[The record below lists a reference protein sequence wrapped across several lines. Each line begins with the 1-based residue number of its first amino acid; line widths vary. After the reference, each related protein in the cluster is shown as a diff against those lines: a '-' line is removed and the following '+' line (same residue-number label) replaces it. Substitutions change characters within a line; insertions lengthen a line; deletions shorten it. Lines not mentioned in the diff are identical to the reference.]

1 MRPHIP
7 LRQLSALP
15 TRVVRTP
22 VSLRRLFPQAS
33 FVGCADIRVTEAT
46 ERSDECRPGL
56 LFAALPG
63 RTTHGA
69 HFVPDAV
76 SRGASALLVSRPHP
90 GASVPQCVVPNAR
103 RCYAELCAALAG
115 WPARRLGLVGVTGT
129 NGKTTVTWMI
139 RAILRAAGLQVG
151 LVGTIETDDGVET
164 RPSEMTTPDARSLA
178 QTFSAM
184 VARGTTHAAMEVSSH
199 ALDQERT
206 AGMLFDAAV
215 VTNVTQD
222 HFDYHGDFDSYRASK
237 ARITGLV
244 KPGGIVAIGTD
255 DPGSGGLVD
264 RVDGSRRL
272 TTFAIGRRAAVSAT
286 ILSESLAGTRF
297 LLHREGR
304 ATEIRLPLAGR
315 HNVAN
320 CLAAAAAVAAFD
332 VPDDAVVAG
341 LERTARVP
349 GRLERIDCGQ
359 PFDVFV
365 DYAHTDDALRR
376 VVRVLKSQTAGR
388 TICVFGAGGDRDR
401 TKRPLLGRAAAEA
414 DLAIVTSDN
423 PRSEPPERIAE
434 EIVAGFPI
442 EAHAPIVELD
452 RAEAIRRAL
461 AEARPGDCVLVAGKG
476 HETVQIVG
484 TVRAE
489 FDDRAVVR
497 RLLRPD
503 FAQTAEREPG
513 GERAN
518 PVGIG
523 AGSAVGPPMRIGA

>member
-1 MRPHIP
+1 
-7 LRQLSALP
+7 
-15 TRVVRTP
+15 VRTP

-46 ERSDECRPGL
+46 ERSDECRPGM

-63 RTTHGA
+63 SSTHGA

-76 SRGASALLVSRPHP
+76 ARGANALLVSRPQP

-129 NGKTTVTWMI
+129 NGKTTVTWMV
-139 RAILRAAGLQVG
+139 RSILRAAGLQAG

-178 QTFSAM
+178 RTFSAM
-184 VARGTTHAAMEVSSH
+184 VDRGTTHAAMEVSSH

-206 AGMLFDAAV
+206 AGTLFDAAV

-222 HFDYHGDFDSYRASK
+222 HFDYHGGFEAYLASK
-237 ARITGLV
+237 ARIAGLV
-244 KPGGIVAIGTD
+244 KPGGIVALGAD
-255 DPGSGGLVD
+255 DPGSGSLVD
-264 RVDGSRRL
+264 RIDGSRRL
-272 TTFAIGRRAAVSAT
+272 STFGIERRAAVSAT

-297 LLHREGR
+297 LLRREGR
-304 ATEIRLPLAGR
+304 TVEIRLRLPGR

-332 VPDDAVVAG
+332 VPDEIVAAGIEG
-341 LERTARVP
+341 LERVP

-376 VVRVLKSQTAGR
+376 VVRVLKSQTTGR

-423 PRSEPPERIAE
+423 PRSEPPERILA
-434 EIVAGFPI
+434 EIVAGFPT
-442 EAHAPIVELD
+442 EAAAPLVEPD

-461 AEARPGDCVLVAGKG
+461 AEAGPGDCVLIAGKG
-476 HETVQIVG
+476 HETVQITG
-484 TVRAE
+484 TVRVE
-489 FDDRAVVR
+489 FDDRAVAR
-497 RLLRPD
+497 RFLRPD
-503 FAQTAEREPG
+503 FVQTAEREPHETQSLR
-513 GERAN
+513 GEIAA
-518 PVGIG
+518 V
-523 AGSAVGPPMRIGA
+523 SAVGPPMRIGA